1 MDKICT
7 NENGNESSNENRHF
21 HFPFIPYDIQSEFMR
36 SLYSV
41 INENKIGI
49 FESPTGTGKSL
60 SITCAALTW
69 LADFEKSSLADLR
82 KEIERL
88 SIEVNE
94 SNDNIGRDWIND
106 QYETILKR
114 NILREKKLHLEQIN
128 DQIEKIEKLRR
139 GKAEQ
144 KRNNYKK
151 LSRDDVELSETEKI
165 EERDDFLIQ
174 DEHEDELLENE
185 ETDNKY
191 SGTKVSLHT
200 LRMYLKY
207 STHDVFIVDLFL

>member
-7 NENGNESSNENRHF
+7 NENELSNQNRHF

-69 LADFEKSSLADLR
+69 LSDYEKSSLSDL
-82 KEIERL
+82 KQEIDRL

-94 SNDNIGRDWIND
+94 SNDNITRDWIND

-114 NILREKKLHLEQIN
+114 NTLMEKKLHLEQIN
-128 DQIEKIEKLRR
+128 DQIDKIENIRL

-144 KRNNYKK
+144 KRNKYKNVPK
-151 LSRDDVELSETEKI
+151 NEVELSEPENI

-174 DEHEDELLENE
+174 DENEDELLENE
-185 ETDNKY
+185 EKDNKY
-191 SGTKVSLHT
+191 TGTKVSLHT
-200 LRMYLKY
+200 FIMYLKY
-207 STHDVFIVDLFL
+207 STSDILIADLFL